1 MITTELLRAIRNDLP
16 MRLTIVRL
24 GRFGPIAKQSDG
36 YFRFECPSCSELR
49 ATVNPKN
56 NLAHCFCCGE
66 NFNNID
72 LLMVQGHEFL
82 PAVDIF
88 KNWLLDRETTWPALS
103 NRKVPSLSRFS
114 INSAKTPEKG
124 PNSLQSQFGQ
134 NYDNKSA
141 RNSYHSQNRSRES
154 SPRGIES
161 R

>member
-1 MITTELLRAIRNDLP
+1 MITKELLRAIRNDLP

-36 YFRFECPSCSELR
+36 YFRFQCPSCSEMR

-82 PAVDIF
+82 PAVDIL
-88 KNWLLDRETTWPALS
+88 KNWLDQYLRDLDRPSPA
-103 NRKVPSLSRFS
+103 VQS
-114 INSAKTPEKG
+114 IA
-124 PNSLQSQFGQ
+124 
-134 NYDNKSA
+134 D
-141 RNSYHSQNRSRES
+141 
-154 SPRGIES
+154 
-161 R
+161 